1 MKKKYLVT
9 IYSIAIFVFVV
20 LYLSLNKNNVYTTQ
34 ENIGKKISVI
44 QLNYFDK
51 PGEFNIQEI
60 SNFNFTLLNFWAS
73 WCGPCR
79 KEHKHLVELSRN
91 SNLKIIGVNFK
102 DDKKNAMEFLKE
114 MGNPFF
120 ILTKDPE
127 GKKSV
132 NFGIYGIPE
141 TILINKDLKIL
152 KKYVGPLSG
161 KDVREIKRIVKKWEH
176 YH

>member
-79 KEHKHLVELSRN
+79 KEHKHLIELSKN

-152 KKYVGPLSG
+152 KKYVGPLND
-161 KDVREIKRIVKKWEH
+161 KDVKEIQRIVKK
-176 YH
+176 

>member
-1 MKKKYLVT
+1 MKNKYLVT

-44 QLNYFDK
+44 QLSYFDK

-79 KEHKHLVELSRN
+79 KEHKHLMELSRN

-120 ILTKDPE
+120 ILTKDLE

-152 KKYVGPLSG
+152 KKYVGALND
-161 KDVREIKRIVKKWEH
+161 KDVREIQRIVKK
-176 YH
+176 